1 METYDPNCPNDLD
14 EILGDRNKNVDKT
27 NEISNN
33 KKKSGEDIAWNILM
47 KMGWKKGKGI
57 FLII

>member
-1 METYDPNCPNDLD
+1 MILIVPMIWMKYQVI
-14 EILGDRNKNVDKT
+14 EIKNVDKT